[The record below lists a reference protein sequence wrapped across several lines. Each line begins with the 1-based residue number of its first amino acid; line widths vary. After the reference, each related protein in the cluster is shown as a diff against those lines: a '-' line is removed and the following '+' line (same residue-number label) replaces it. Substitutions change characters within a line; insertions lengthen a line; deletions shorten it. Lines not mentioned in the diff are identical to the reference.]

1 MQQVDSE
8 RSSAHPTDDDSLHRG
23 RLFKTLYTSG
33 GGGAALSLVLA
44 FTSRFLFLMVIQ
56 IVVAKGFIEIG
67 ARGLSRA

>member
-1 MQQVDSE
+1 MQKVDSE

-23 RLFKTLYTSG
+23 RLFKTLYTS
-33 GGGAALSLVLA
+33 GGAALSLVLA

-67 ARGLSRA
+67 ARGPRRA